1 MMMIKGLDFPRK
13 KKVVAM
19 KVESS
24 FERLSYIKIIS
35 SIKQ

>member
-13 KKVVAM
+13 KKVVVM

-24 FERLSYIKIIS
+24 FEILSYIKIIS

>member
-1 MMMIKGLDFPRK
+1 MMMIKGLDFPR